1 MDSIDKL
8 LAQIK
13 AEYDPAKP
21 TSTPQQP
28 KPDVVPSFI
37 STPQS
42 KSQSII
48 DNILAEVKADVEAQA
63 AAEELQKQQEL
74 EQERIRQEQIKAQ
87 QLEIL
92 QTQAKEWLDKLDPF
106 SPEGL
111 WFEKFAEGYPSKL
124 AAAVEY
130 LQTN

>member
-21 TSTPQQP
+21 TPTPQQP
-28 KPDVVPSFI
+28 KPDIVPPFI
-37 STPQS
+37 STPPS

-48 DNILAEVKADVEAQA
+48 DNILADVKADIEAQA
-63 AAEELQKQQEL
+63 AAEELQRQQEL

-87 QLEIL
+87 QLELL
-92 QTQAKEWLDKLDPF
+92 QKQAKEWLDKLDPF

-111 WFEKFAEGYPSKL
+111 WFEEFAKGYPSKL